1 MNPQPNRLLTVSD
14 IAERYGKSVSGIY
27 HMNCYTPEQLPP
39 SIRIGKAL
47 RWRPTD
53 VEAWEAAQHESEVS
67 A

>member
-1 MNPQPNRLLTVSD
+1 MSIASGQMLTVTD
-14 IAERYGKSVSGIY
+14 LAERYGKSVSGIY

-47 RWRPTD
+47 RWRLTD
-53 VEAWEAAQHESEVS
+53 VEAWEAAQHKSEVN